1 MHRVRAQLKISGR
14 VQGVNFRSFT
24 KREAIRLGLT
34 GWVKNLPD
42 GKVEAVIE
50 GKKTKV
56 EKLIQKCQIGPPLA
70 IVRDMKILWK
80 PIKSDLETFI
90 IKY

>member
-1 MHRVRAQLKISGR
+1 MCRVRVQLKISGR

-24 KREAIRLGLT
+24 KREAIKLGLT

-42 GKVEAVIE
+42 GTVEAVIE
-50 GKKTKV
+50 GEKIKV
-56 EKLIQKCQIGPPLA
+56 EKLIQKCKIGPPSA
-70 IVRDMKILWK
+70 IVRNMKILWK
-80 PIKSDLETFI
+80 AIKGDLETFR